1 LGKKELT
8 DTQKMAAWERFLTG
22 EQQAAVPLAGIV
34 VASWQRSLR
43 LGVNPAG
50 RAAPIAA
57 VGDRYLALRH
67 RNRDLINAS
76 ADIFGRIESMLAE
89 SRCMMLLTDPFGI
102 VLETAG
108 DHGTI
113 DEGERIHLVPGGQ
126 WNEDVMGTNGIGTAL
141 ATGQPAQVHA
151 SEHFCEGIKAWTCA
165 AAPIHHP
172 ITGKILGVLDI
183 SGPPTTYQ
191 RGNLSLAVAT
201 ARQIETSLA
210 ERVERERAR
219 LLEHCLHMAPSF
231 AHTEMLVLDRSGRVV
246 FANGKPDSFAGLPP
260 FEPDQ
265 KIEDWVRNLPESLKK
280 SGNFEPVQL
289 DGRTVGA
296 MIFAPHADAF
306 PRAAAKP
313 VIAVNGAF
321 DGIVGGSPEIVKMVE
336 QATQLAGRRVA
347 LLVQGETGTGKEV
360 LVRAIHQLAGPAQPL
375 VVFNC
380 GAASKDL
387 LGAELFGHVRGAFTG
402 ALQEGRPGRFE
413 LAHGG
418 ILCLDEIGELP
429 LDMQPLLLR
438 VLEEGIVYRIGESHG
453 QKVDV
458 RLIAMTNR
466 NLRREVAAGRFRAD
480 LFYRLSVTSIE
491 IPPLRARDGDVARL
505 LDYYNE
511 VLSEK
516 HGTRKLRFAGDALR
530 ALDAYA
536 WPGNVRELRN
546 FVEGLLLSGA
556 DEVTA
561 TSLPPEMSHDS
572 AQGGENSGL
581 RLEDTARAA
590 MIRAI
595 ENCAGNL
602 SQAARQL
609 GISRSTLHRRLKEL
623 RAAE

>member
-1 LGKKELT
+1 LGKNPLS
-8 DTQKMAAWERFLTG
+8 DTKKMAAWEKFLNGEPEAALSLTG
-22 EQQAAVPLAGIV
+22 VV
-34 VASWQRSLR
+34 VASWQRSLS

-50 RAAPIAA
+50 RAAPLAA
-57 VGDRYLALRH
+57 VGERYLALRH

-76 ADIFGRIESMLAE
+76 ADIFGRIEAMLAD

-108 DHGTI
+108 DHGTLGA
-113 DEGERIHLVPGGQ
+113 GERIHLVAGGQ
-126 WNEDVMGTNGIGTAL
+126 WNEDAMGTNGIGTAI

-201 ARQIETSLA
+201 ARQIETALA
-210 ERVERERAR
+210 EKVQRERAR
-219 LLEHCLHMAPSF
+219 LLEHCLARAPFLAPS
-231 AHTEMLVLDRSGRVV
+231 ELLVLDRAGRVV
-246 FANGKPDSFAGLPP
+246 FANGKPEAFANLPP

-265 KIEDWVRNLPESLKK
+265 KIEDWVSRLPEPLKT
-280 SGNFEPVQL
+280 SGNFEPVQM
-289 DGRTVGA
+289 DGRMVGA
-296 MIFAPHADAF
+296 MIFNRP
-306 PRAAAKP
+306 PVTPKP
-313 VIAVNGAF
+313 VTITQGAF
-321 DGIVGGSPEIVKMVE
+321 ANIIGASQAIAKMIE
-336 QATQLAGRRVA
+336 HTAQLAERRVA
-347 LLVQGETGTGKEV
+347 LLIQGETGTGKEV
-360 LVRAIHQLAGPAQPL
+360 LVRAIHAASGPAQPL

-438 VLEEGIVYRIGESHG
+438 VLEEGVVYRVGDSHG
-453 QKVDV
+453 HKVDV

-480 LFYRLSVTSIE
+480 LFYRLSVTAID
-491 IPPLRARDGDVARL
+491 IPPLRAREGDVAL
-505 LDYYNE
+505 LVAHFNE
-511 VLSEK
+511 KLAEK
-516 HGTRKLRFAGDALR
+516 HGTAPLQFTAAALQ
-530 ALDAYA
+530 ALNSYA

-546 FVEGLLLSGA
+546 LVEGLLLTGA
-556 DEVTA
+556 REIGPAD
-561 TSLPPEMSHDS
+561 LPAELAAVPPAHEGM
-572 AQGGENSGL
+572 

-590 MIRAI
+590 MLRAI
-595 ENCAGNL
+595 ASCDGNL
-602 SQAARQL
+602 SEAARQL
-609 GISRSTLHRRLKEL
+609 GVSRSTLHRRMREL
-623 RAAE
+623 RAAH